1 MIIPSLYQPTMIN
14 IFKVHFKNK
23 GPFTELEVC
32 SEETDK
38 NALILK
44 LMMEQAFINFANRV
58 FFMRGQKY
66 IKCMKQAYIASFIT
80 FIWKD
85 QKC

>member
-14 IFKVHFKNK
+14 IFIVHFKNK

-32 SEETDK
+32 SVETDQ

-44 LMMEQAFINFANRV
+44 FMMEQAFITFANRV

-66 IKCMKQAYIASFIT
+66 IKFMKYSEFHMKRPKVLDSH
-80 FIWKD
+80 F
-85 QKC
+85 